1 MCTITATEFKENFG
15 KYLELGRKEDILVTK
30 NGKPLVRIVSA
41 KRSSSWEEFFD
52 KYEGIIKEEDL
63 KTFSLEEIEDA
74 LAHINVGA

>member
-41 KRSSSWEEFFD
+41 ACRVTPR
-52 KYEGIIKEEDL
+52 L
-63 KTFSLEEIEDA
+63 LRR
-74 LAHINVGA
+74 